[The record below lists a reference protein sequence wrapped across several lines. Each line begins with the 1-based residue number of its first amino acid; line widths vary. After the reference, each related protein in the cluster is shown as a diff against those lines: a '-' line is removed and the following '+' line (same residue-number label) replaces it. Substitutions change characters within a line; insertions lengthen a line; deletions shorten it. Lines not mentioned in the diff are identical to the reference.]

1 MTTINDLPNEILL
14 QILSYNISLLDAIY
28 ALQGEPPKKA
38 LVCQKW
44 LSLWNEIW
52 SRRSFDLE
60 EEEEN

>member
-14 QILSYNISLLDAIY
+14 QILSYNIYLIDAIY

-38 LVCQKW
+38 LVCKKW

-52 SRRSFDLE
+52 SRPFDLE
-60 EEEEN
+60 EELEEG